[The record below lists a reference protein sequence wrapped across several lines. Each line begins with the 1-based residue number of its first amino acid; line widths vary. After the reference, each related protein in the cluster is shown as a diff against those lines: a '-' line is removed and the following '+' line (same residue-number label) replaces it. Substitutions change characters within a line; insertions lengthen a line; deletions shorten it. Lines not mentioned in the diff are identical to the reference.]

1 MCYISVKNLS
11 ITFNK
16 NKLFKDVSF
25 NINKSSLVALTTPS
39 SKGKT
44 TLLNIINGNI
54 PCDNI
59 LINNKT
65 ISDKTKTKI
74 TLITANVN
82 YYSKTVLE
90 ELTLI
95 SNNILKIKKYLK
107 EFKLI
112 DYINMS
118 PYELNYIQMQKLNLI
133 KALLN
138 KSEIILIDNIF
149 CYFDKYSKLEYIG
162 LLKKYQIDKGK
173 TIIFTTTN
181 LEDAIFSDKIIII
194 DKEVLYDGSIEKIYL
209 NDQIIKKSKLN
220 IPLENELLEKL
231 KLYDVIDKVT
241 YTIEEVV
248 DEICK

>member
-1 MCYISVKNLS
+1 MNYISIKNLN
-11 ITFNK
+11 ITFDK

-25 NINKSSLVALTTPS
+25 EIKKGSLTAIATPS

-44 TLLNIINGNI
+44 TILNIINGNI
-54 PCDNI
+54 NTNNI
-59 LINNKT
+59 I
-65 ISDKTKTKI
+65 IDDKIKSKI
-74 TLITANVN
+74 TLINTNVN

-95 SNNILKIKKYLK
+95 TNNPIRIKKYLK
-107 EFKLI
+107 DFKLL
-112 DYINMS
+112 DYINKS
-118 PYELNYIQMQKLNLI
+118 PYKLTYVQMQKLNLI

-149 CYFDKYSKLEYIG
+149 SYFDKYSKIEYMG

-181 LEDAIFSDKIIII
+181 LEDAIFADKIIVI
-194 DKEVLYDGSIEKIYL
+194 DKEVLYDGPIDQIYL
-209 NDQIIKKSKLN
+209 NDKIIKKSKLN

>member
-1 MCYISVKNLS
+1 MNYISIKNLNV
-11 ITFNK
+11 TFDK

-25 NINKSSLVALTTPS
+25 NIKKSSLVALTTPS

-44 TLLNIINGNI
+44 TMLNIINGNI
-54 PCDNI
+54 ITDSVFIDNKP
-59 LINNKT
+59 INEKNK
-65 ISDKTKTKI
+65 SKI
-74 TLITANVN
+74 TLINAGVN
-82 YYSKTVLE
+82 FYCKTVLE
-90 ELTLI
+90 ELYLVT
-95 SNNILKIKKYLK
+95 NNIIRIKKYLK
-107 EFKLI
+107 DFKLLS
-112 DYINMS
+112 YINES
-118 PYELNYIQMQKLNLI
+118 PYKLTYIQMQKLNLI

-149 CYFDKYSKLEYIG
+149 SYFDNYSKIEYMG

-181 LEDAIFSDKIIII
+181 LEDALFSDKIIVI
-194 DKEVLYDGSIEKIYL
+194 DKEILYDGPIDKIYL
-209 NDQIIKKSKLN
+209 NENIIKKSKLN
-220 IPLENELLEKL
+220 IPLEHELLEKL